1 MRSHYYSRF
10 CKIIFAILVALPLTT
25 IAQLDKVS
33 YMRPSYW
40 RPYDKTGINVFET
53 TKAPDSIPFDGLR
66 IRFGAG
72 FTQQF
77 QNLSHENTK
86 AINTQAPPAD
96 GSKAATTTNHLYPIA
111 PGFMTAQANLYTDVQ
126 LADGISLSL
135 TTYLSAR
142 HHNEAW
148 VKGGYLQFDKLPFK
162 GQFWD
167 NLMKVTTIKIGHM
180 EINYGDAHFRR
191 SDGGHTFYN
200 PFMES
205 YIMDAYTTEIGGE
218 VYLKKNSLFGMIGL
232 TSGMIKGNIDSA
244 TASAVDAN
252 AKRSPSIYFKGGFDK
267 QLNDVVRVRI
277 SGSFY
282 HNGSSAGSGLTLY
295 GGDRTGSNYQNVM
308 ELWKTP
314 VYNAEKSNA
323 STQSKDSLVQVY
335 DATAQASTATA
346 FSGRFNP
353 GFSKKVDAVM
363 LNGFL
368 KFRGLELFGTYE
380 TAQGRSKTETD
391 ERTAN
396 QFAIDG
402 VYRFGKGENL
412 FIGARYNTV
421 TAKLANTSAYLYT
434 SDIKIDRTSFAA
446 GWFITRNVM
455 LKGEYVIQ
463 NYNNFEKTTK
473 PNSSPYTGAD
483 YRSGGKFNGYVI
495 EAAVAF

>member
-1 MRSHYYSRF
+1 MRTHYYSRF

-25 IAQLDKVS
+25 MAQLDKVS

-40 RPYDKTGINVFET
+40 RPYDKAGINVFET
-53 TKAPDSIPFDGLR
+53 TKAPDAIPFDGLR
-66 IRFGAG
+66 VRFGAG

-77 QNLSHENTK
+77 QNLTHENPL
-86 AINTQAPPAD
+86 AVNTQAPPAS
-96 GSKAATTTNHLYPIA
+96 GTKAQTTTNHLYPIA
-111 PGFMTAQANLYTDVQ
+111 PGFMTAQANLYMDVQ
-126 LADGISLSL
+126 LADGISLNL

-167 NLMKVTTIKIGHM
+167 NLMKITTIKIGHM

-205 YIMDAYTTEIGGE
+205 YILDAYTTEIGGE
-218 VYLKKNSLFGMIGL
+218 VYLKKNGLFGMLGV

-244 TASAVDAN
+244 TTTAVDN
-252 AKRSPSIYFKGGFDK
+252 NDKRSPSIYLKGGFDR
-267 QLNDVVRVRI
+267 QITDEVRVRV
-277 SGSFY
+277 SASYY
-282 HNGSSAGSGLTLY
+282 HNSSSAGSGLTLY

-308 ELWKTP
+308 ELWKTA
-314 VYNAEKSNA
+314 VYNPEKSSETN
-323 STQSKDSLVQVY
+323 KVY
-335 DATAQASTATA
+335 DATTQASTATA
-346 FSGRFNP
+346 FSGRLNP

-368 KFRGLELFGTYE
+368 KVKGFEFFGTYE
-380 TAQGRSKTETD
+380 NAQGRTKSEAK
-391 ERTAN
+391 ERTAS

-402 VYRFGKGENL
+402 VYRFGKSENL
-412 FIGARYNTV
+412 FIGARYNEA
-421 TAKLANTSAYLYT
+421 TARLANTSSYIY
-434 SDIKIDRTSFAA
+434 SGDVKVDRTSFAA

-463 NYNNFEKTTK
+463 NYNNFEKTFK
-473 PNSSPYTGAD
+473 PDGSAPLTGLD
-483 YRSGGKFNGYVI
+483 YRSGGQFKGYVI

>member
-1 MRSHYYSRF
+1 
-10 CKIIFAILVALPLTT
+10 
-25 IAQLDKVS
+25 
-33 YMRPSYW
+33 
-40 RPYDKTGINVFET
+40 
-53 TKAPDSIPFDGLR
+53 
-66 IRFGAG
+66 
-72 FTQQF
+72 
-77 QNLSHENTK
+77 
-86 AINTQAPPAD
+86 
-96 GSKAATTTNHLYPIA
+96 
-111 PGFMTAQANLYTDVQ
+111 MTAQANLYTDVQ

-162 GQFWD
+162 GEFWT
-167 NLMKVTTIKIGHM
+167 NLMKITTIKLGHM

-218 VYLKKNSLFGMIGL
+218 VYLKKNALFGMVGV

-244 TASAVDAN
+244 VKTTVDAN
-252 AKRSPSIYFKGGFDK
+252 DKRSPSIYLKGGFDK
-267 QLNDVVRVRI
+267 QLSDAIRVRV
-277 SGSFY
+277 SGSYY

-314 VYNAEKSNA
+314 VYNAEKSNKA
-323 STQSKDSLVQVY
+323 TEDKDSLIQIY
-335 DATAQASTATA
+335 DATTQASTATA
-346 FSGRFNP
+346 FSGRLNP
-353 GFSKKVDAVM
+353 GFSKKVDAIM
-363 LNGFL
+363 LNAFL
-368 KFRGLELFGTYE
+368 KFKGLELFGTYE
-380 TAQGRSKTETD
+380 NAQGRTKTEKD
-391 ERTAN
+391 DRTAT
-396 QFAIDG
+396 QYAIDG
-402 VYRFGKGENL
+402 VYRFGKAENL

-421 TAKLANTSAYLYT
+421 NARLAGFTN
-434 SDIKIDRTSFAA
+434 DIKIDRTSFAA

-463 NYNNFEKTTK
+463 NYKDF
-473 PNSSPYTGAD
+473 PVAD
-483 YRSGGKFNGYVI
+483 YRSGGKFDGYVI